1 MKKLCRIGSGTTALD
16 WFFTFIALN
25 DTLTFGKK
33 KHKKMYLTV
42 CPCMKKYQKINLTVA
57 VLWKSRIPI
66 NEKLESQQMKNWN
79 PNKWKTGI
87 PINEKLESYK
97 MAHFKVPYSRKRATL
112 CLALFTLLCF
122 LVKITGYIFSRMR
135 LKKTFF
141 SIFWAFF
148 LLILSQGKFF
158 CFVKK
163 RFESNVC
170 TSIT

>member
-1 MKKLCRIGSGTTALD
+1 MKKLCQIGSGTTALD

-33 KHKKMYLTV
+33 KNIKRCIWQLPMYEKISEDQFDSCRL
-42 CPCMKKYQKINLTVA
+42 MKK
-57 VLWKSRIPI
+57 S
-66 NEKLESQQMKNWN
+66 N

-122 LVKITGYIFSRMR
+122 LVKITGYIFSRVR

-148 LLILSQGKFF
+148 ILILSQGKFF

-163 RFESNVC
+163 GSNPMC
-170 TSIT
+170 T